1 MHEVGDGQSTRET
14 MCACCMKQWG
24 SRDAREELWWRAGC
38 SMSVGCESREW
49 VWKERDTHPLDEL
62 VFPGHLLLPS
72 GVYLEGNALDKVG
85 GHTREAY
92 VRTMSSPLGVL
103 RIRWFSRLGD
113 CIHMFLQLSRLKCMP

>member
-1 MHEVGDGQSTRET
+1 
-14 MCACCMKQWG
+14 MKQWG
-24 SRDAREELWWRAGC
+24 SRDAREELWWRAG
-38 SMSVGCESREW
+38 MSVGCESRVW
-49 VWKERDTHPLDEL
+49 VWKKRDTHPLVELL

-72 GVYLEGNALDKVG
+72 GVYLEDNALDKVG

-113 CIHMFLQLSRLKCMP
+113 CIHMFLQLSHLKCMP